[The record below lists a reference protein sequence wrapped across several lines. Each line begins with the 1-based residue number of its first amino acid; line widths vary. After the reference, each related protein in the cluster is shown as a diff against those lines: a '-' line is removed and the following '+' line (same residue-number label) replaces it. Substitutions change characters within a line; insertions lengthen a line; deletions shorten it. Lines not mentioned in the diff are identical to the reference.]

1 MLVLASASPRRALIL
16 SELGLSFIVDPA
28 HVSEDLVA
36 GEDAEASAV
45 RLAAAKAAA
54 VAARRPNDWVLAA
67 DTLVALD
74 GSILE
79 KPKDDADAASMLRR
93 LSGREHRVVT
103 AVRLRRGDAEGT
115 GSVCWS
121 AVRFAPLAPEEIAW
135 YVATGEP
142 RDKAGAYG
150 VQGLG
155 ARFVESI
162 AGSYTNVMGLP
173 ARDVYRLMREA
184 GGALEPLS
192 LPAVSAP

>member
-1 MLVLASASPRRALIL
+1 MLVLASSSPRRALIL
-16 SELGLSFIVDPA
+16 SELGIPFVVDPA
-28 HVSEDLVA
+28 HVPEDLVP

-54 VAARRPNDWVLAA
+54 VADRRPNDWVLAA
-67 DTLVALD
+67 DTLVSLD
-74 GSILE
+74 GSVLE
-79 KPKDDADAASMLRR
+79 KPRDDEDAASMLRR

-103 AVRLRRGDAEGT
+103 AVRLRRGDSEGW

-121 AVRFAPLAPEEIAW
+121 AVRFSPLSDEEIAW
-135 YVATGEP
+135 YVRTGEP

-155 ARFVESI
+155 ARFIESI

-173 ARDVYRLMREA
+173 ARDVYRLMKEA
-184 GGALEPLS
+184 GADALAS
-192 LPAVSAP
+192 LALP